1 MGSCVPNI
9 DMARVRL
16 ELARRDQVGLLRD
29 INQKLFPILSISEMS
44 DQFYKM
50 FVEESQGF
58 AFIAYY
64 SNMLAGVVCCELTE
78 NNGLYIRLLGT
89 LSRHRRKGVAK
100 AMMARVMQEADR
112 RDIHNVYT
120 FVRVDNKAGLHLGRK
135 FGLISTG
142 ASKTDPSLL
151 TVEKIRNREKNEK
164 NLRSL

>member
-1 MGSCVPNI
+1 
-9 DMARVRL
+9 MARVRL

-64 SNMLAGVVCCELTE
+64 SNMLVMVWSLRLMIMCNRHVKAGVVCCELTE

-89 LSRHRRKGVAK
+89 LSRHRRKGVGK
-100 AMMARVMQEADR
+100 AMMARVMQEAEKR
-112 RDIHNVYT
+112 NIHNVYT
-120 FVRVDNKAGLHLGRK
+120 FIRVDNK
-135 FGLISTG
+135 
-142 ASKTDPSLL
+142 
-151 TVEKIRNREKNEK
+151 VIRWF
-164 NLRSL
+164 LSQY